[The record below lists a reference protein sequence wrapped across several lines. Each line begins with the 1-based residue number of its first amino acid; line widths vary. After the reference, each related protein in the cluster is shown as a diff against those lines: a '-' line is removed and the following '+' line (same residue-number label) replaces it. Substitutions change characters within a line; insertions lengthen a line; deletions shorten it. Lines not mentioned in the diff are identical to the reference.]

1 MSSSNKRI
9 WIMRI
14 ANVCAA
20 LSCAALFSV
29 GAGAAPVTVETFD
42 NGWYSQNNNSSGD
55 LTAGVSNINVGWNQV
70 TGATYRNWLAF
81 DLSALAGQNI
91 TSATLTFYGNNGTY
105 DSPKIETLG
114 LFDYNGSIN
123 ALLGSQSGVGIY
135 NDLGTGTSFGQSAVA
150 SPLGMFSIT
159 LTAEAVNALNA
170 AAGNT
175 TDQRFVIGGS
185 LLSIAALHDGSNWY
199 GDGQLFRITGPTSAL
214 DHAAYLSM
222 ETSPVPVP
230 AALPLFA
237 SSLFGGFF
245 AARRKRR
252 KQS

>member
-1 MSSSNKRI
+1 
-9 WIMRI
+9 MRI

-29 GAGAAPVTVETFD
+29 GASAAPITVETFD

-91 TSATLTFYGNNGTY
+91 TSATLTFHGGNGTY

-114 LFDYNGSIN
+114 LFDYIGSIN
-123 ALLGSQSGVGIY
+123 SLIADQSGVGIY
-135 NDLGTGTSFGQSAVA
+135 NDLGSGASYGQIAVP

-159 LTAEAVNALNA
+159 LNAAAINALNA
-170 AAGNT
+170 AVGNT
-175 TDQRFVIGGS
+175 DRRFVIGGS
-185 LLSIAALHDGSNWY
+185 LLSIAASHDGSNWY
-199 GDGQLFRITGPTSAL
+199 NDGQLFRITGPTSAL
-214 DHAAYLSM
+214 DHAAYLSL

-237 SSLFGGFF
+237 SSLIGGFF